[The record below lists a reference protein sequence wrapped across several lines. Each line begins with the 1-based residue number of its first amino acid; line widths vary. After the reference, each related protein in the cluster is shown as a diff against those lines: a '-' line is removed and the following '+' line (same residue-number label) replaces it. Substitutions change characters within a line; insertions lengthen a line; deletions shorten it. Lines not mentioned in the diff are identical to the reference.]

1 MCKGPGARARTHS
14 SAEHG
19 ARGGN
24 CGAQS
29 PCGLTLP
36 VIKNMKQVAK
46 LGKSGYFTTK
56 PDSKLLLK
64 FGTAGATASQLD

>member
-1 MCKGPGARARTHS
+1 MWFDT
-14 SAEHG
+14 
-19 ARGGN
+19 
-24 CGAQS
+24 
-29 PCGLTLP
+29 P
-36 VIKNMKQVAK
+36 VLKNMKQVAK

>member
-1 MCKGPGARARTHS
+1 MQRPWGKSQDPQKCRVWSEGRELWGPKPMWFDT
-14 SAEHG
+14 
-19 ARGGN
+19 
-24 CGAQS
+24 
-29 PCGLTLP
+29 P
-36 VIKNMKQVAK
+36 VLKNMKQVAK